1 MKNQSKIQT
10 FKNNTMSKTKKL
22 DIFNLFYSGAAVV
35 ILIGVIAKLLEWPA
49 QDLLITG
56 GLAIEAVVF
65 GVSAIKFVEVK
76 KDDQV
81 ATEATLSKVADG
93 LGQIASNSAGM
104 VGTVAGDTYVN
115 IQTGTMDASASA
127 NASMNSITSV
137 PDKKVAI
144 DINTPSNTVHNSS
157 HTLWQLEQMDI
168 LSLAKDL
175 FFQPKWDELLSDE
188 YNQLSIFFK
197 RVFDKKL
204 PNKEALPFLLQFPVK
219 LPVPELNKLTLDKA
233 HIIDRSDIE
242 LLCKSFQLINYHSFF
257 ENFILESKDDTYS
270 IRPKKATDTQVFGGE
285 DEIVLSHLNKYYS
298 TELIVSP
305 DIDCIQGSIRL
316 KGQNLLEYFIQK
328 IEIKNE
334 EELNSLIG
342 LLDNQSDELKLKL
355 WSKFKKI
362 RYNHASNEGY
372 SYLKVLVQSSISFIN
387 SNNGIQLFNRLI
399 EFQINDKKIINLQDV
414 VNYSAETIYFGSK
427 NEYSVSLREL
437 FLNGE
442 LENLSYV
449 NTIIEK
455 LVSDNV
461 APKSKLIQIF
471 NLSEH
476 DSKKEVFD
484 KLNYHLAKTN
494 TSPSGAQ
501 LAFVLLYKQY
511 SNS

>member
-1 MKNQSKIQT
+1 
-10 FKNNTMSKTKKL
+10 MSSRVKTKKL

-49 QDLLITG
+49 QDILITS
-56 GLAIEAVVF
+56 GLAIEAIVF
-65 GVSAIKFVEVK
+65 GVSAIKYVDIK
-76 KDDQV
+76 KDTDV

-93 LGQIASNSAGM
+93 LDTIAANSG
-104 VGTVAGDTYVN
+104 GIGGNGSGETYVN
-115 IQTGTMDASASA
+115 IQTGTADGTGSA
-127 NASMNSITSV
+127 NRTNNSSTSAA
-137 PDKKVAI
+137 DRKVAI
-144 DINTPSNTVHNSS
+144 EINTPSNTTPNSS

-204 PNKEALPFLLQFPVK
+204 PNKEALPFLLQFPIK
-219 LPVPELNKLTLDKA
+219 LPVPELNKLVIDKP
-233 HIIDRSDIE
+233 HEIEVTDIE
-242 LLCKSFQLINYHSFF
+242 LLCKAFKLINYNSFF
-257 ENFILESKDDTYS
+257 ENFILESKNYTYI
-270 IRPKKATDTQVFGGE
+270 IRPKKSSDIQVFGGE
-285 DEIVLSHLNKYYS
+285 DEIVLSHLKKYYS
-298 TELIVSP
+298 NELIVSP
-305 DIDCIQGSIRL
+305 DIECIKSSIRL
-316 KGQNLLEYFIQK
+316 IDHNLLEYFIQK
-328 IEIKNE
+328 VDVKKED
-334 EELNSLIG
+334 ELNSLIV
-342 LLDNQSDELKLKL
+342 LLDNQSDELKNKL
-355 WSKFKKI
+355 WTKFKKI
-362 RYNHASNEGY
+362 KYNHSTNEGY
-372 SYLKVLVQSSISFIN
+372 SYLKLLVQSSISFIN
-387 SNNGIQLFNRLI
+387 NNNGIQLFNKLI
-399 EFQINDKKIINLQDV
+399 EFQISDQKIINLQDV
-414 VNYSAETIYFGSK
+414 VNYSAETIYFGPK
-427 NEYSVSLREL
+427 NEYSVNLKEL

-461 APKSKLIQIF
+461 APKSKLVQLF

-484 KLNYHLAKTN
+484 KLNYHLTKTN

>member
-1 MKNQSKIQT
+1 
-10 FKNNTMSKTKKL
+10 MSKAKKL

-49 QDLLITG
+49 QDLLITT

-76 KDDQV
+76 KETEV
-81 ATEATLSKVADG
+81 ATEATLSKVAEG
-93 LGQIASNSAGM
+93 LGQIASNPGKTGGSSS
-104 VGTVAGDTYVN
+104 GDTYVN
-115 IQTGTMDASASA
+115 IQTGTVDGPNSA
-127 NASMNSITSV
+127 NTSNNFGQSS

-144 DINTPSNTVHNSS
+144 EINAPTNTTLNTS
-157 HTLWQLEQMDI
+157 HTLLQLEQMDI

-188 YNQLSIFFK
+188 YNQLSLFFK

-204 PNKEALPFLLQFPVK
+204 PNKETLPFLLQFPVK
-219 LPVPELNKLTLDKA
+219 LPVPELNNLSIDKEHTLE
-233 HIIDRSDIE
+233 ISDII
-242 LLCKSFQLINYHSFF
+242 LLYKAFKLINCNSFF
-257 ENFILESKDDTYS
+257 ESYILESNNDICT
-270 IRPKKATDTQVFGGE
+270 IRPKKSSNIQVYGGE
-285 DEIVLSHLNKYYS
+285 DKNVLSHLKKYYS
-298 TELIVSP
+298 AELIVSP
-305 DIDCIQGSIRL
+305 DIECIQSTIKF
-316 KGQNLLEYFIQK
+316 KGQSLLEYLIQI

-334 EELNSLIG
+334 EEFNSLIG

-355 WSKFKKI
+355 WTKFNKI
-362 RYNHASNEGY
+362 RYNHETNDGY
-372 SYLKVLVQSSISFIN
+372 FYLKLLVQSSISFIN
-387 SNNGIQLFNRLI
+387 NNNGVLLFNRLI

-427 NEYSVSLREL
+427 NEYSVNIKEL

-442 LENLSYV
+442 LENSGHI
-449 NTIIEK
+449 NAIIEK

-461 APKSKLIQIF
+461 VSKSKLIQLF

-476 DSKKEVFD
+476 DSKKELFD
-484 KLNYHLAKTN
+484 KLNHHLAKTN

-511 SNS
+511 SNSQI